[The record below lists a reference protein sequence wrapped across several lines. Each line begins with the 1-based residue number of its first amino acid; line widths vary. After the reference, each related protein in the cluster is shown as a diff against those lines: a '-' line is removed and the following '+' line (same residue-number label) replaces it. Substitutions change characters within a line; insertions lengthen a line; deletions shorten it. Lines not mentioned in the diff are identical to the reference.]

1 MQDVRKKGG
10 VKIVRSTK
18 EILVCLFLKK
28 NRSQSE
34 VLESIKS
41 FEPLFEEDYE
51 KYLDGVNLND
61 FIVIT
66 DDEYPESFKTLEGC
80 PIVIEKI
87 H

>member
-1 MQDVRKKGG
+1 MM
-10 VKIVRSTK
+10 RSTK

-28 NRSQSE
+28 NRLQNE

-51 KYLDGVNLND
+51 KYLDGVDLND

-66 DDEYPESFKTLEGC
+66 DDEYPESFKGLERC
-80 PIVIEKI
+80 PIVIERI